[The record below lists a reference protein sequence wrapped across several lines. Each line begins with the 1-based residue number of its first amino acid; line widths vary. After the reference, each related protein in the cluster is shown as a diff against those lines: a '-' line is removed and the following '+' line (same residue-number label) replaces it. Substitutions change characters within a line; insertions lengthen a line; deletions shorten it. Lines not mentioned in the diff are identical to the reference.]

1 MTDTSKKRGRPPVGD
16 RPMTASERQR
26 RRMTKLRSM
35 ASQSG
40 VAPGSDASLPAG
52 EAALQQLAS
61 QASGQLVTQA
71 LDQLREVAAVFYEAS
86 DVLKA
91 GKSVNKGKL
100 QSDLR
105 DRCRWLTDAL
115 EQLTQCAPTSRVKTV
130 HTTFLRREAHADQAW
145 DAVAS
150 ICRDVS
156 TSSAWEDIKASG
168 IPDLIR
174 RGVAAFRG
182 IGF

>member
-1 MTDTSKKRGRPPVGD
+1 
-16 RPMTASERQR
+16 MTAAERQR

-40 VAPGSDASLPAG
+40 VAPGPDASTSAS

-61 QASGQLVTQA
+61 QAAAKLITQA

-86 DVLKA
+86 DALKA
-91 GKSVNKGKL
+91 GKSVNKGRL

-115 EQLTQCAPTSRVKTV
+115 EQLTQCGPASKVKTV
-130 HTTFLRREAHADQAW
+130 HTTFLNREAYKDQAW

-150 ICRDVS
+150 NL
-156 TSSAWEDIKASG
+156 
-168 IPDLIR
+168 P
-174 RGVAAFRG
+174 
-182 IGF
+182 

>member
-1 MTDTSKKRGRPPVGD
+1 MTGTPKKRGRPPIGD
-16 RPMTASERQR
+16 RPMTAAERQH

-35 ASQSG
+35 ASG
-40 VAPGSDASLPAG
+40 IAPGSDASMPAG

-61 QASGQLVTQA
+61 QAAGKLITQA
-71 LDQLREVAAVFYEAS
+71 LDQLREVASVFHEAS

-91 GKSVNKGKL
+91 GKPVNKGKL

-130 HTTFLRREAHADQAW
+130 HTTFLCREAYANQAW
-145 DAVAS
+145 DAVAL

-156 TSSAWEDIKASG
+156 TSSAWEDTKASG